1 MYRTSGLSLALEDYL
16 EVMLDLGE
24 KEKEIRVTDIAKSL
38 HITKATVSQTLHK
51 LKKIGMVD
59 QESYGPVF
67 LTSVGK
73 EEALKIRRRH
83 RIIKQF
89 LIEVLEVD
97 MKTAEK
103 DACLME
109 HVLSNATMKKLADF
123 IIKNHKIKEREREG
137 NMEKINVMALSQL
150 QKKQKGKIIRI
161 SAQGEM
167 KERFLEMGLVNGTE
181 IILTGSSPLG
191 DPLEIT
197 VKGYKLTLRKQE
209 AKNIFVE
216 MAKE

>member
-67 LTSVGK
+67 LTSVGR